1 MEEEAGPER
10 GGDLLKVTQ
19 PEGGA
24 MRIQALAGPAPEP
37 KSFHGSSCF
46 RRRLGQR
53 ACGEVCPLYPAGC
66 DDSISG
72 EGAEVSSQPS
82 HSVPS
87 TSQPPVLLL
96 QPLIHLQLHPEGLQ
110 ELVVLR
116 QQLLPQFRLLLHPAK
131 APRPQGD
138 VNSDAKGLTDSTGRA
153 PPLAAPRV
161 WTSLTRV
168 GKNSTHGHPSPSAAL
183 GPALY
188 VRYLPCVVFTATR
201 RLRAICP
208 AAHGREVA
216 KLTRLWLSQGCRARE
231 GPAPS
236 DGKTMILLR
245 QRTTPGRPRG
255 TSVTL
260 EERGTPKR

>member
-1 MEEEAGPER
+1 MVLAASEEEWAR
-10 GGDLLKVTQ
+10 GLAAKCAPSTQ
-19 PEGGA
+19 
-24 MRIQALAGPAPEP
+24 R
-37 KSFHGSSCF
+37 
-46 RRRLGQR
+46 
-53 ACGEVCPLYPAGC
+53 GC

-82 HSVPS
+82 HSAPS

-110 ELVVLR
+110 ELVVLG
-116 QQLLPQFRLLLHPAK
+116 QQLLPQLCLLLHPAK
-131 APRPQGD
+131 APRPQGGD
-138 VNSDAKGLTDSTGRA
+138 VNSDTQGLTDSTGRA
-153 PPLAAPRV
+153 PPPAARRV

-183 GPALY
+183 GPAPY
-188 VRYLPCVVFTATR
+188 VRYLPCVVLTATR

-208 AAHGREVA
+208 TAQGCEEA
-216 KLTRLWLSQGCRARE
+216 KLTRLRLSQGCRARE
-231 GPAPS
+231 GPAPC

-245 QRTTPGRPRG
+245 QRTTPGRPRV

-260 EERGTPKR
+260 EERGTPEL